1 MFHLKD
7 LQCST
12 VSMLYHSR
20 SICHICLVI
29 RILRK
34 TRLLL
39 CLQNRLHEFFTPHA
53 LYYHCYSLNSQTIMG
68 ILLWIIFG
76 AIAGWLASM
85 ITNSN
90 NGLVLDIV
98 IGIVGA
104 VVGGWI
110 MSMLGSTGVSGF
122 NLYSLLVAILGAVV
136 LLVVVKAIRRA

>member
-1 MFHLKD
+1 
-7 LQCST
+7 
-12 VSMLYHSR
+12 
-20 SICHICLVI
+20 
-29 RILRK
+29 
-34 TRLLL
+34 
-39 CLQNRLHEFFTPHA
+39 
-53 LYYHCYSLNSQTIMG
+53 MG
-68 ILLWIIFG
+68 ILLWIVFG

-90 NGLVLDIV
+90 NSLVLDIV

-104 VVGGWI
+104 IIGGWI